1 MLRHLLAT
9 LAGVLVPIVLA
20 FGGIAILVDK
30 ASAAPSPSWLRPCPA
45 EDSVSCIWDARHRGN
60 GEGRSFIADRDG
72 DVRFLPHRVAHHLLA
87 GE

>member
-9 LAGVLVPIVLA
+9 LAGVLILA
-20 FGGIAILVDK
+20 FGGIAILADH
-30 ASAAPSPSWLRPCPA
+30 ASAGSSPSWLRPCLA

-72 DVRFLPHRVAHHLLA
+72 DARFLPHRVAHYLLA